1 MTIGWLIL
9 WLISLG
15 ILGVVAM
22 TLWRRVLFLRRE
34 VRRLLAE
41 GTLSPEVPGP
51 RVVREIHDDLKEI
64 ARRQREIAQHIADE
78 DFSLRAIL
86 ASMVEGVLIADSKM
100 QIQLANERLR
110 QMFSLPKSP
119 MDRTVMEVFRNHLV
133 HQVIRKSLDTG
144 EPQSA
149 ELPVEIRDGDQF
161 QLKYFQITSVS
172 LRSRE
177 PESRARALV
186 IFHDV
191 SQIRSLEAVRKEFVA
206 NVSHELRTPLS
217 IITGYLETL
226 IDGTDDRETNLRFL
240 RTMHKHAQRLN
251 LLIEDLLALSEL
263 ESRRIS
269 LHFEPVDLSE
279 SVHRVLEQLDSRI
292 CESGA
297 AVTATIPKHLPRI
310 EADAFRIEQA
320 LYNLVDNAL
329 KHSGKAGA
337 RVSVDASSD
346 ATTITVRICDDGVGI
361 PLSDQPHIFERFYR
375 VHKDRSR
382 DAGGTGLGLSI
393 VKHTVQAH
401 GGSIAVESRPG
412 AGATFVMSLPVSQN

>member
-1 MTIGWLIL
+1 MTIGWLIV

-15 ILGVVAM
+15 ILSLVAII
-22 TLWRRVLFLRRE
+22 LWHRLLVLRRE
-34 VRRLLAE
+34 VRHLLADRPL
-41 GTLSPEVPGP
+41 TYEVPGP
-51 RVVREIHDDLKEI
+51 RIVREIHADLKEI
-64 ARRQREIAQHIADE
+64 ARREGEIARQFADE

-86 ASMVEGVLIADSKM
+86 ASMVEGVLIADGNL
-100 QIQLANERLR
+100 QIRLVNERLQ

-119 MDRTVMEVFRNHLV
+119 MNRTVMEVFRNHLV
-133 HQVIRKSLDTG
+133 HQVIRQSLNTG

-149 ELPVEIRDGDQF
+149 ELQAEIRDGDQF
-161 QLKYFQITSVS
+161 QLKHFQITSVR
-172 LRSRE
+172 LRPRE
-177 PESRARALV
+177 LESMNRALV

-226 IDGTDDRETNLRFL
+226 IDGDGDQETNRRFL
-240 RTMHKHAQRLN
+240 RTMHKHAERLN
-251 LLIEDLLALSEL
+251 LLIEDLLSLSQL
-263 ESRRIS
+263 ESRKIS
-269 LHFEPVDLSE
+269 LRFEPIDLSE
-279 SVHRVLEQLDSRI
+279 SIHRVLEQLDSRVR
-292 CESGA
+292 ESGA
-297 AVTATIPKHLPRI
+297 GVTVTIPKHLPLI

-320 LYNLVDNAL
+320 LYNLLDNAL
-329 KHSGKAGA
+329 KHSAKSGA
-337 RVSVDASSD
+337 RVSVDACSD
-346 ATTITVRICDDGVGI
+346 ATAVVVRICDDGVGI

-401 GGSIAVESRPG
+401 GGSVAVQSSPG
-412 AGATFVMSLPVSQN
+412 AGATFVMSLPVSQR